1 MVDERL
7 TEGSIYDI
15 NVVYNSKLE
24 GYMTSMSHM
33 NELYAIEFIEYQ
45 KAIYVNKLYYILII
59 IFRRDRR
66 NGI

>member
-15 NVVYNSKLE
+15 NVVYNSKLV

-33 NELYAIEFIEYQ
+33 NELFAI
-45 KAIYVNKLYYILII
+45 
-59 IFRRDRR
+59 
-66 NGI
+66 